1 MSGIRQALAGWGGTG
16 RIVAEGSAA
25 LAVSALL
32 GLTLSGSSELAS
44 TLAVLPLVAT
54 LLLWVERRA
63 AGVRHAA
70 LLSRVTRQVDN
81 AKFGVLLSLWALL
94 GVCLPMLSLPD
105 AAPVWIASLVV
116 LLAVR
121 LAWQL
126 PRLVPLLALSPSRP
140 SLAFVLLPFAVYLAL
155 LPWSTQ
161 ERPPDGDEP
170 YYLLVTHSL
179 ISDLDVDL
187 ADDYAESASLSFSN
201 RQLEPQLGDPR
212 GPQGQQY
219 SRHNRLLPLLLVPGY
234 LVASKHGALLTMALL
249 SALLSWATLRLAWHY
264 PELSRRRGPLL
275 LAWALLA
282 FTPPLLL
289 YSYQVWVEVPAAL
302 LVVLALTA
310 VLDLTRRTVPGRPL
324 VRWLLALLWLV
335 ALPLLKL
342 RFLLLVVPLVV
353 LALLRVRRLP
363 RAQRRRW
370 YGLAAILVL
379 LAGGVL
385 LFNYLVFGNA
395 LKVHSAEELE
405 LYRYPLANYLK
416 GASGLLFDVAFGLF
430 FCAPVWLLLAPA
442 TPAVLRHHRR
452 LAGHAA
458 LLFLPYLV
466 TVLPRGEWFGGWA
479 PPFRYALVSL
489 PWLALCLVPVLARSV
504 YRSQNRSYGG
514 RNLLVSLLGVS
525 TLIATALWVAVPGWT
540 YNLAA
545 GSHHLLDHLSLA
557 WGQDVIRFFP
567 SAVRP
572 RLATWLWPLAML
584 ALAALLWAWPGH
596 RSGSVGRRQG
606 TAGSSLISAA
616 ALLLLVGALLPLAA
630 ARWPT
635 HVVEAE
641 DAYVSHEGGRLY
653 PERWALLR
661 PSFRGGWALR
671 IRNWLSA
678 PVRPAGQRVRLR
690 VAAHFVCKEPSSPR
704 VFLEARAGRQVL
716 ARWYPTPEQAG
727 AGWIELESEVVE
739 WPDDG
744 QPLVVHARLWRRSGD
759 QGIPQEAVVVDR
771 VELQWLH

>member
-1 MSGIRQALAGWGGTG
+1 MNRAQVVLASWGGG
-16 RIVAEGSAA
+16 KRVVSEAAAA
-25 LAVSALL
+25 LALSAFL
-32 GLTLSGSSELAS
+32 GVVLQGTSELAS
-44 TLAVLPLVAT
+44 TLAVLPCVAL

-63 AGVRHAA
+63 AGGRHAI
-70 LLSRVTRQVDN
+70 LLSTSGGWGGT
-81 AKFGVLLSLWALL
+81 APFWFLFSLWALL

-105 AAPVWIASLVV
+105 AAPVWIAGLVV

-121 LAWQL
+121 LAWQV
-126 PRLVPLLALSPSRP
+126 PRLVPLLAANCRRP
-140 SLAFVLLPFAVYLAL
+140 SLAFVALPFAVYLAF

-187 ADDYAESASLSFSN
+187 ADEYAESAALSFSN
-201 RQLEPQLGDPR
+201 RQLEPQLGDPL
-212 GPQGQQY
+212 GAQGQQY
-219 SRHNRLLPLLLVPGY
+219 SRHNWLLPLLLVPGY

-249 SALLSWATLRLAWHY
+249 SALLSWATLRLARHY
-264 PELSRRRGPLL
+264 PEVSRRRGPLL

-282 FTPPLLL
+282 FTPPLLC

-310 VLDLTRRTVPGRPL
+310 VLDLTRRSAPGRPL
-324 VRWLLALLWLV
+324 VRWLLALLWLL

-353 LALLRVRRLP
+353 LALLRGRRLP
-363 RAQRRRW
+363 QVQRRRW
-370 YGLAAILVL
+370 FGLTAILVL

-385 LFNYLVFGNA
+385 LFNHLVFGNA

-405 LYRYPLANYLK
+405 LYRYPLEDYLK

-430 FCAPVWLLLAPA
+430 FCAPLWLLLAPA

-452 LAGHAA
+452 LAVHTA

-466 TVLPRGEWFGGWA
+466 TVLPRGEWYGGWA
-479 PPFRYALVSL
+479 PPFRYALVTL
-489 PWLALCLVPVLARSV
+489 PLLALCLVPMLARFH
-504 YRSQNRSYGG
+504 YRSECRKCSAGRS
-514 RNLLVSLLGVS
+514 LLVSLLGIT
-525 TLIATALWVAVPGWT
+525 TLTATALWVAVPGWT

-557 WGQDVIRFFP
+557 WGQDAIRFFP

-572 RLATWLWPLAML
+572 RLASWFWPLVAL
-584 ALAALLWAWPGH
+584 ALAGLLWAWPG
-596 RSGSVGRRQG
+596 RRGEEPKRRRG
-606 TAGSSLISAA
+606 TGSSLLSAA
-616 ALLLLVGALLPLAA
+616 TLLLLVASLLPVAA

-641 DAYVSHEGGRLY
+641 DAYVHHEGGRLY

-678 PVRPAGQRVRLR
+678 PVRPAGQRLRLR
-690 VAAHFVCKEPSSPR
+690 VAVHFVCKEPSSPR

-716 ARWYPTPEQAG
+716 TRWYPTPEQAA
-727 AGWIELESEVVE
+727 AGWIELESEAVE

-744 QPLVVHARLWRRSGD
+744 QPLVVHARLWRRPGD
-759 QGIPQEAVVVDR
+759 HGIPQEAVVVDR
-771 VELQWLH
+771 VELQWLP